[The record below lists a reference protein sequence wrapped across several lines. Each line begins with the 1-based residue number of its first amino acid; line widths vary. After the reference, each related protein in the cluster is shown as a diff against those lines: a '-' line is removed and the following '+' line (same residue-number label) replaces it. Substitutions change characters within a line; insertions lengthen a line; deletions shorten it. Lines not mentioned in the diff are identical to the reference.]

1 MEISGPAWCESSSK
15 RKQMQA
21 GRGGKVPSTS
31 AAAVG
36 STSISAVPSRL
47 PSYSC
52 PRVELGWAGPTREQL
67 GSALGEQTYSQVFQ
81 LLEQKA

>member
-47 PSYSC
+47 LGYSTL
-52 PRVELGWAGPTREQL
+52 PGTESDQTGPPKDQL
-67 GSALGEQTYSQVFQ
+67 ASEECGGASGEQTSSQV
-81 LLEQKA
+81 L

>member
-47 PSYSC
+47 LSYSTLPC
-52 PRVELGWAGPTREQL
+52 TESDCTGLMRDQL
-67 GSALGEQTYSQVFQ
+67 SE
-81 LLEQKA
+81 E